1 MWRAVA
7 LAGPAARKI
16 TKPKPAKKRV
26 TVKKRA
32 IAIKRITARKRAG

>member
-1 MWRAVA
+1 MWRAVQ

-26 TVKKRA
+26 VVKVKKH
-32 IAIKRITARKRAG
+32 ARS